1 MNSIICSYSSS
12 CVSLD
17 GEDVVLVG
25 SGSAAGVE
33 GVSCGDDDGV
43 ALGVVF
49 LAFGIFLF
57 TSLCKCNSKV
67 FARAFISVV

>member
-1 MNSIICSYSSS
+1 MDSIICSYNSS
-12 CVSLD
+12 CVSLVG
-17 GEDVVLVG
+17 GEDAALVD

-33 GVSCGDDDGV
+33 GVSCGDDGV